1 MGLPESFV
9 IPENETPD
17 RADRLIS
24 HCLAGRLS
32 RSSAAKLIR
41 VGRILVDGRPIR
53 ASTVLNPGDR
63 VRIVRPVTDEASRR
77 SHEIPPFEI
86 VFEDSQVVV
95 VDKPVG
101 LVVHPGAGRPSGTLM
116 DALVATRPEMIGVG
130 ETGRWGVVHRL
141 DRDTS
146 GVMVLAKT
154 IQAHVDLSEQFRRHT
169 VHRVYLAL
177 VRGSP
182 GQEEGLVDAALGRHA
197 KDRKRMSTVAAKS
210 RQAVTRWAV
219 LERLG
224 PITLLEV
231 RPQTGRAHQ
240 IRVHLASV
248 GLPVLGDPVYGRSRR
263 ISRSRDPLLRRASS
277 IMRRQALHAAIL
289 GFRHPSHQGYVE
301 FSSPL
306 PGDMQSVLSVC
317 QSMLEA
323 D

>member
-1 MGLPESFV
+1 MELPESFV
-9 IPENETPD
+9 IPESEIPD
-17 RADRLIS
+17 RADRVIS
-24 HCLAGRLS
+24 RCLKGRLS

-41 VGRILVDGRPIR
+41 VGRVLVGGRAIR

-63 VRIVRPVTDEASRR
+63 VQVVVSLSSRAS
-77 SHEIPPFEI
+77 SASEDIPPFDI
-86 VFEDSQVVV
+86 VFEDGQVVV

-116 DALVATRPEMIGVG
+116 DALVGTRPEMIGVG

-154 IQAHVDLSEQFRRHT
+154 IQAHADLSGQFRRHT

-197 KDRKRMSTVAAKS
+197 KDRKRMSTAAARS
-210 RQAVTRWAV
+210 RPAVTRWAI
-219 LERLG
+219 LQRLG

-248 GLPVLGDPVYGRSRR
+248 GLPVLGDPVYGRGRR
-263 ISRSRDPLLRRASS
+263 ISRPADPLLRRACT
-277 IMRRQALHAAIL
+277 IMRRQALHASVL
-289 GFRHPSHQGYVE
+289 GFRHPSHHGYVE

-306 PGDMQSVLSVC
+306 PDDMQSVLSIC
-317 QSMLEA
+317 QANLEA
-323 D
+323 S